1 MCHAESVRPAKQV
14 LGSGSAARE
23 IIAPVL
29 RASLP
34 LFFFS
39 PTQGESTDV
48 VFPLRKPV
56 SGAWGP

>member
-34 LFFFS
+34 LFFF
-39 PTQGESTDV
+39 
-48 VFPLRKPV
+48 LRHKGKAPM
-56 SGAWGP
+56 